1 MTKEQLVAK
10 IQECYK
16 NGNIRKAVEY
26 NNELNRMKK
35 EEKQGRIALLRLSNY
50 VRKQCAQNT
59 TVGYIDCTSMYPTA
73 LSQQGLADET

>member
-1 MTKEQLVAK
+1 MNKEQLVAK

-16 NGNIRKAVEY
+16 NGNIKKAVEY

-50 VRKQCAQNT
+50 VRKQCA
-59 TVGYIDCTSMYPTA
+59 
-73 LSQQGLADET
+73 